1 MSTKSTSA
9 KRLDATR
16 TTAARPPGTSDPE
29 GCSRKHTFNP
39 ADFAVKG
46 LETPEDISKLRDELI
61 AFYRPADSQELFA
74 VERIVMAHLSL
85 RRCAALEDGLFANL
99 GQSTQDVNYRL
110 AVGFSRLG
118 GSSVWTTFLRYQAQS
133 HDSYRWAIQMLES
146 LRALRHKLPRKS
158 RPQLVESPPVRVQ

>member
-46 LETPEDISKLRDELI
+46 LETPEGISKLRDELI
-61 AFYRPADSQELFA
+61 AFYRPANSQELFA

-85 RRCAALEDGLFANL
+85 RRCAALEDGLFAHL
-99 GQSTQDVNYRL
+99 GQSRQDVNYRL
-110 AVGFSRLG
+110 AVGFSRFE
-118 GSSVWTTFLRYQAQS
+118 SSVWTTFLRYQAQS
-133 HDSYRWAIQMLES
+133 HDSYRRAIQMLES